1 MRVFKN
7 SWFRKF
13 ARKERIAD
21 VTLCDAVS
29 RAERGLVDADLG
41 GGLIKQRIARPDSG
55 RSGGYRSVIIFRRG
69 TRAVFAFGYAK
80 SAMDNLGA
88 ADERDLKEAAK
99 LLLAFSDA
107 EIDRL
112 VTLDE
117 LVEVECHAESQSLP
131 Q

>member
-29 RAERGLVDADLG
+29 RAERGIVDADLG

>member
-29 RAERGLVDADLG
+29 RTERGLVDADLG

-88 ADERDLKEAAK
+88 ADERDLKEVAK